1 LAGVI
6 PGPEEWPGYVG
17 LRPRWVIKDLVA
29 VSPMPAVNDL
39 DKLARFRTVYSL
51 ATPAEY
57 AYGAGIDPRSLQAV
71 IENYVWTPVGEY
83 NAPTLPELAR
93 AVDQASG
100 PAPVLIHCLRGCG
113 RSPTAAAAWL
123 IRHRGSKLSESLATV
138 SQAVGCGP
146 ETWPQRSVLEA
157 YATAVTAGVLEAVK
171 SSDVDDPRPEYSLLI
186 ASRLAGLAGV
196 DPLELARNVLS
207 SPEAPVARAAAAL
220 AEGIG
225 YTLSRIEASRQGGE
239 PRLLLEAW
247 IPRRAHPA
255 NIRRPVEPP
264 SGLAERLEKELGEL
278 VPGLKI
284 ELRARGPRDV
294 PWL

>member
-1 LAGVI
+1 MGAI

-17 LRPRWVIKDLVA
+17 LRPRWVLEAVLA

-39 DKLARFRTVYSL
+39 DKLAEYGTVYSL

-71 IENYVWTPVGEY
+71 VRNFVWTPVGEY

-93 AVDQASG
+93 AVEQAAE
-100 PAPVLIHCLRGCG
+100 PTPVLVHCLRGCG
-113 RSPTAAAAWL
+113 RSPMAAAAWL
-123 IRHRGSKLSESLATV
+123 IRHRGSRLSESLATV
-138 SQAVGCGP
+138 TQAVGCGP

-157 YATAVTAGVLEAVK
+157 YSLATAARVLDEVLG
-171 SSDVDDPRPEYSLLI
+171 SDVDDPRPEYSLLL
-186 ASRLAGLAGV
+186 ASRLAGPAGR
-196 DPLELARNVLS
+196 DPLELAR
-207 SPEAPVARAAAAL
+207 EALRGGGNPVAEAAAEL
-220 AEGIG
+220 ARGIG
-225 YTLSRIEASRQGGE
+225 YTLSRVEMARRGGE
-239 PRLLLEAW
+239 PVLRVEAW

-264 SGLAERLEKELGEL
+264 PGLAGELEKLLQGL

-284 ELRARGPRDV
+284 ELAVRGPRDV